1 MNFQEASF
9 QSSTKRKAAR
19 KPSFLWDGETLILN
33 PADKENGEPF
43 NAPVATKKRRRTSRT
58 KRVGGGSFLSMFNN
72 FIPVE
77 DADCTSL
84 DSCPFEQDLPL
95 LPASELLRLVE
106 CTKMNHE
113 VRISLHGNDDHDI
126 AIDDEGLDEFANVQ
140 DHNIE
145 FSFDCTSN
153 EEYSTSVTL
162 ESNIVESEQAQ
173 HNSYEHTDESSLSN
187 SFDGSFNSKSQSDST
202 YQESSH
208 GEDLLLTSITPII
221 LTDADVLLGRGNRS
235 NGHAGN
241 ERFRELVEKRKPIYR
256 KQGNSK
262 KGKNAV
268 SIDVMEAV
276 HAYGGRFLEIIS
288 KPRLPLVYKVADKKK
303 ARKKCSQRLREG
315 EHKSIQ

>member
-1 MNFQEASF
+1 MNFQEAATF
-9 QSSTKRKAAR
+9 QSSTKRNAAR

-33 PADKENGEPF
+33 PTNKDNGEPF
-43 NAPVATKKRRRTSRT
+43 NARVVTKKRCRTSRT

-84 DSCPFEQDLPL
+84 DSYPFEQDLPL

-106 CTKMNHE
+106 CTKMNHG
-113 VRISLHGNDDHDI
+113 VRISLHGNDNHDI
-126 AIDDEGLDEFANVQ
+126 AIDDEVLDEFANVQ

-145 FSFDCTSN
+145 FSIDCTSN
-153 EEYSTSVTL
+153 EEHSTSATL
-162 ESNIVESEQAQ
+162 ESNIAATEQAQ
-173 HNSYEHTDESSLSN
+173 HNSYEHTHEGTLSN
-187 SFDGSFNSKSQSDST
+187 CFGGSFNGESQSDST
-202 YQESSH
+202 PQESSH
-208 GEDLLLTSITPII
+208 GGDLILTSTII

-241 ERFRELVEKRKPIYR
+241 ERFREFVEKRKPIYR

-315 EHKSIQ
+315 EHK